1 MQQCD
6 EFIAA
11 LVKDYEVT
19 VAPVSSKATPADGH
33 ETETRKEQRCSV
45 LMLFCTGLGR
55 KHPPKGNF
63 KRGCFYFE
71 LSREACVALTCSEN
85 EKLHLLWDLTE
96 SLVFLSKIRK
106 FTGAS
111 L

>member
-11 LVKDYEVT
+11 LVEDYEVT

-55 KHPPKGNF
+55 KHPPKGIF

-71 LSREACVALTCSEN
+71 LSREACMALMCSEN
-85 EKLHLLWDLTE
+85 EKLGDLTKFGV
-96 SLVFLSKIRK
+96 SLQKSENLQQPVCK
-106 FTGAS
+106 F
-111 L
+111 